1 MTISKTRGKRM
12 NENDMNLRDYFAGLA
27 LRYFLEQTTDR
38 DAVAA
43 GMEWEE
49 MVAVHAYMAADAMM
63 AVRKD

>member
-1 MTISKTRGKRM
+1 MSDYDIQ
-12 NENDMNLRDYFAGLA
+12 LRDYFAGLA

-49 MVAVHAYMAADAMM
+49 MAAVQAYMAADAMM
-63 AVRKD
+63 AARKD